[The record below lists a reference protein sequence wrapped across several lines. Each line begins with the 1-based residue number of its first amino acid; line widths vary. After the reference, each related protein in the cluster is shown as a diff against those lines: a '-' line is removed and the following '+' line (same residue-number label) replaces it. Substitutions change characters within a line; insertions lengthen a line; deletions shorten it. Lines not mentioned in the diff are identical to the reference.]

1 VIYGIVTVIGLRRV
15 IRKLDPYK
23 MGLLLLL
30 LLKKTNLTCHNRA
43 SRTGYKIKGKVI
55 LKNN

>member
-23 MGLLLLL
+23 MGLLLL